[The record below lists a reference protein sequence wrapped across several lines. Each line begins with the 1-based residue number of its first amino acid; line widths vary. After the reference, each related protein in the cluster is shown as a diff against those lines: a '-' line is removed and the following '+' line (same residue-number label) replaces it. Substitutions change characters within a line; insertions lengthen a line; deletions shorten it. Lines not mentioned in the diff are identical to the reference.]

1 MVDVVVPGA
10 NPEADPIG
18 QPVDRRDGPAKVTG
32 QARYTADIAP
42 DRMLHA
48 VLVPSTIARGRIARM
63 DTSAAEKV
71 PGVVLV
77 MTPQN
82 APRLPVPEDKKSSPT
97 DFKLDL
103 LQDDGVRYAKQPVAV
118 VLAETLEAAR
128 WGAQLVRP
136 EYQAEPPQMGLDAA
150 ASHTPKKAG
159 AGEEPDATKGDPIAA
174 FAAAATRMEP
184 VYTTPHQTHNP
195 MEPHSTLAEWAK
207 DGEGGDQLTL
217 YTATQ
222 GLYPTQKRVATLLGL
237 KPEQVRVVCWFTGGG
252 FGSKGPTWSHVV
264 LAAMAAKM
272 AGRPVKLTLERTQMF
287 GPIGHRAPTRQE
299 FRLGTDESGKLA
311 ALSQH
316 TLSQTSSFDEFSE
329 PASLPAR
336 VLYATA
342 ALSST
347 HSVVPGNVGTPSYMR
362 APGEAP
368 GSVTLESAMDEMA
381 LTLGV
386 DPLEFR
392 LRNYAEQDPLS
403 GKPFTSKSLRQCY
416 EQAAERFGW
425 KGRPLQPRQ
434 MRDKDGLLVGW
445 GMGTASYPTNV
456 REAKA
461 RVRLLADGT
470 AHVESATHDL
480 GTGTWTSA
488 AQAAADSLGLPLGLV
503 QFELGDTNYPNGGI
517 SGGSSTAAS
526 VGTAIHGAGES
537 VLGQLADIAF
547 ADQASPLSGAS
558 NVGVDA
564 RDGRLVRRDD
574 PTKGEAFG
582 DILKRANKPYVEAE
596 GSCSTPEAKKHY
608 SMHAFGA
615 VFAEVKVDPDLGQIR
630 ATRLVGAFAAGRL
643 LNEKLA
649 RSQYLGGMV
658 WGVSFALYEHTLM
671 DKRSGR
677 PMNNNLAEYH
687 VPVNADVPSLDVILV
702 PEVDTHVNPL
712 GIKGIGEIGITGSA
726 GAVANAVFHATGVR
740 VRDLPITLDKVMA

>member
-1 MVDVVVPGA
+1 MANVTVPEA
-10 NPEADPIG
+10 NPAADPIG
-18 QPVDRRDGPAKVTG
+18 RPVDRRDGPAKVTG
-32 QARYTADIAP
+32 HARYTADITP
-42 DRMLHA
+42 ERLLHA
-48 VLVPSTIARGRIARM
+48 VLVPSTIARGRITRM
-63 DTSAAEKV
+63 DTRAAEAV

-82 APRLPVPEDKKSSPT
+82 APRLPTSPDTKTSPT

-103 LQDDGVRYAKQPVAV
+103 LQDDGVRYAFQPIGV
-118 VLAETLEAAR
+118 VLGETPEAATR
-128 WGAQLVRP
+128 GAQLVRP
-136 EYQAEPPQMGLDAA
+136 EYEAEPPLMGLDAA
-150 ASHTPKKAG
+150 APHTPKAAG
-159 AGEEPDATKGDPIAA
+159 AGEKPDATKGDPDTA
-174 FAAAATRMEP
+174 FAAAATRLEP
-184 VYTTPHQTHNP
+184 VYSTPHQTHNP
-195 MEPHSTLAEWAK
+195 MEPHSTIAQWDK
-207 DGEGGDQLTL
+207 DGNGDRLTL

-222 GLYPTQKRVATLLGL
+222 GLYPTQKRVSTMLGL

-287 GPIGHRAPTRQE
+287 GPVGHRAPTRQQ
-299 FRLGTDESGKLA
+299 FRLGADGSGTLA

-316 TLSQTSSFDEFSE
+316 TLTQTSSFDEFAE
-329 PASLPAR
+329 PASLVAR
-336 VLYATA
+336 VLYATP

-347 HSVVPGNVGTPSYMR
+347 HAVVPGNVGTPSYMR
-362 APGEAP
+362 APGEAS
-368 GSVTLESAMDEMA
+368 GNVALESAMDEMA
-381 LTLGV
+381 LALGL

-392 LRNYAEQDPLS
+392 LRNYAEEDPLS
-403 GKPFTSKSLRQCY
+403 GKPFSSKSLRQCY

-425 KGRPLQPRQ
+425 TGRPQQPRQ

-445 GMGTASYPTNV
+445 GMGTATYPTNV

-461 RVRLLADGT
+461 TLRLHADGT
-470 AHVESATHDL
+470 AHVASATHDL
-480 GTGTWTSA
+480 GTGTWTSI
-488 AQAAADSLGLPLGLV
+488 AQAASDSLGLPLGLV
-503 QFELGDTNYPNGGI
+503 TFELGDTKYPNGGV
-517 SGGSSTAAS
+517 SGGSATAAS
-526 VGTAIHGAGES
+526 VGTAVHGAAES
-537 VLGQLADIAF
+537 ALDQLAQIAF
-547 ADQASPLSGAS
+547 ADQASPLYGAS

-582 DILKRANKPYVEAE
+582 DILRRANKPYVEAE
-596 GSCSTPEAKKHY
+596 GTCSTPEAKKHY
-608 SMHAFGA
+608 AMHAFGA

-630 ATRLVGAFAAGRL
+630 ATRLVGAFASGRL
-643 LNEKLA
+643 LNAKLA

-658 WGVSFALYEHTLM
+658 WGVSFALYEHTLV
-671 DKRSGR
+671 DRRSGR

-687 VPVNADVPSLDVILV
+687 VPVNADVPDLDVILV
-702 PEVDTHVNPL
+702 PEVDTLVNPL

-740 VRDLPITLDKVMA
+740 VRDLPITLDKVMG

>member
-1 MVDVVVPGA
+1 MPDVVVPGA

-18 QPVDRRDGPAKVTG
+18 RPVDRRDGPAKVTG
-32 QARYTADIAP
+32 RARYTADIAP
-42 DRMLHA
+42 ERMLHA
-48 VLVPSTIARGRIARM
+48 VLVPSTVARGRITRM

-82 APRLPVPEDKKSSPT
+82 APRLPTPEDKKTSPS

-103 LQDDGVRYAKQPVAV
+103 LQDDGVRYAKQPIAV

-128 WGAQLVRP
+128 WGARLVRP
-136 EYQAEPPQMGLDAA
+136 EYQAEPPQMGLDAGGDF
-150 ASHTPKKAG
+150 TPKKAG
-159 AGEEPDATKGDPIAA
+159 AGEEPDAKKGDPDTA
-174 FAAAATRMEP
+174 FAAAAARLDPT
-184 VYTTPHQTHNP
+184 YTTPHQTHNP
-195 MEPHSTLAEWAK
+195 MEPHATVAEWS
-207 DGEGGDQLTL
+207 GDQLTL

-222 GLYPTQKRVATLLGL
+222 GLYPTQKRVSTLLGI

-299 FRLGTDESGKLA
+299 FRLGAGQDGKLA

-316 TLSQTSSFDEFSE
+316 TLSQTSSFDEFAE
-329 PASLPAR
+329 PASLVTR
-336 VLYATA
+336 TLYATP

-347 HSVVPGNVGTPSYMR
+347 HSVVRGNVGTPSYMR
-362 APGEAP
+362 APGEAS

-381 LTLGV
+381 LALGV

-392 LRNYAEQDPLS
+392 LRNYAEQDPLT
-403 GKPFTSKSLRQCY
+403 GKPFSSKSLRQCY

-425 KGRPLQPRQ
+425 KGRTRQPRQ
-434 MRDKDGLLVGW
+434 MRDKNGLLVGW

-470 AHVESATHDL
+470 AHVASATHDL
-480 GTGTWTSA
+480 GTGTWTSI
-488 AQAAADSLGLPLGLV
+488 AQAASDSLGLPLGLIR
-503 QFELGDTNYPNGGI
+503 FELGDTNYPNGGI

-526 VGTAIHGAGES
+526 VGTAVHGAAES
-537 VLGQLADIAF
+537 VLDQLAQIAF
-547 ADQASPLSGAS
+547 ADQASPLYGAS
-558 NVGVDA
+558 NVGVEA

-574 PTKGEAFG
+574 PSRGEAFG
-582 DILKRANKPYVEAE
+582 DILKRASKPYVEAE

-608 SMHAFGA
+608 AMHAFGA

-658 WGVSFALYEHTLM
+658 WGVSFALHEHTLM
-671 DKRSGR
+671 DERSGR

-702 PEVDTHVNPL
+702 PEQDTHVNPL

>member
-1 MVDVVVPGA
+1 MLDVTVPGA

-32 QARYTADIAP
+32 QARYTADIVP

-48 VLVPSTIARGRIARM
+48 VLVPSIIARGRIARM
-63 DTSAAEKV
+63 DTSAAEAV

-82 APRLPVPEDKKSSPT
+82 APRLPTSQDKKASPT

-103 LQDDGVRYAKQPVAV
+103 LQDDGVRYAFQPVGV
-118 VLAETLEAAR
+118 VLGETLEAATY
-128 WGAQLVRP
+128 GAQLVRP
-136 EYQAEPPQMGLDAA
+136 EYAAEPPQMGLDAA
-150 ASHTPKKAG
+150 DPFTPKVAG
-159 AGEEPDATKGDPIAA
+159 AGEEPDAKKGDPDAA
-174 FAAAATRMEP
+174 FAAAATRLEP
-184 VYTTPHQTHNP
+184 TYATPHQTHNP
-195 MEPHSTLAEWAK
+195 MEPHSTIAQWDK
-207 DGEGGDQLTL
+207 DGDGDKLTL

-222 GLYPTQKRVATLLGL
+222 GLYPTQKRVSTLLGL
-237 KPEQVRVVCWFTGGG
+237 KPEQVRVICWFTGGG

-287 GPIGHRAPTRQE
+287 GPVGQRAPTRQA
-299 FRLGTDESGKLA
+299 FRLGAGQDGKLA

-329 PASLPAR
+329 PASMLTR
-336 VLYATA
+336 VLYATP
-342 ALSST
+342 ALSSA
-347 HSVVPGNVGTPSYMR
+347 HAVVRGNVGTPSYMR
-362 APGEAP
+362 APGEAS
-368 GSVTLESAMDEMA
+368 GSVTIESAMDEMA
-381 LTLGV
+381 EALGL

-392 LRNYAEQDPLS
+392 LRNYAERDPLS
-403 GKPFTSKSLRQCY
+403 GKPFSSKSLRQCY

-461 RVRLLADGT
+461 KARLLADGT

-480 GTGTWTSA
+480 GTGTWTSL
-488 AQAAADSLGLPLGLV
+488 AQAAADSLGLPLERV
-503 QFELGDTNYPNGGI
+503 RFELGDTDFPNGGI

-526 VGTAIHGAGES
+526 VGTAIHGAAEA
-537 VLGQLADIAF
+537 VLGQLAQLAL
-547 ADQASPLSGAS
+547 ADQASPLFGAS
-558 NVGVDA
+558 NAGLEA
-564 RDGRLVRRDD
+564 HDGRLVRRDD
-574 PTKGEAFG
+574 PSRGEAFE
-582 DILKRANKPYVEAE
+582 DILTRAGKPSVEAE

-630 ATRLVGAFAAGRL
+630 ATRLVGAFAAGRM
-643 LNEKLA
+643 LNAKLA

-671 DKRSGR
+671 DERSGR

-687 VPVNADVPSLDVILV
+687 VPVNADVPSLDAILV
-702 PEVDTHVNPL
+702 PEEDTLVNPL

-740 VRDLPITLDKVMA
+740 VRDLPITLDKVMG

>member
-1 MVDVVVPGA
+1 MLDVVVPGA

-18 QPVDRRDGPAKVTG
+18 KPVARRDGPAKVTG
-32 QARYTADIAP
+32 QARYTADITP
-42 DRMLHA
+42 ERMLHA

-63 DTSAAEKV
+63 DTSAAEAV

-82 APRLPVPEDKKSSPT
+82 APRLPTSEDSKSSPT

-103 LQDDGVRYAKQPVAV
+103 LQDDRVHYAFQPVAV
-118 VLAETLEAAR
+118 VLGETLEAATY
-128 WGAQLVRP
+128 GAQLVRP
-136 EYQAEPPQMGLDAA
+136 DYAAEPPQMGLDATA
-150 ASHTPKKAG
+150 PHTPKVTG
-159 AGEEPDATKGDPIAA
+159 AGLETDAAKGDVDTA
-174 FAAAATRMEP
+174 FAAAATRMEL

-195 MEPHSTLAEWAK
+195 MEPHSTIAEWAK
-207 DGEGGDQLTL
+207 DGEGRDQLTL

-222 GLYPTQKRVATLLGL
+222 GLYPTQKRVSTLLGL

-252 FGSKGPTWSHVV
+252 FGSKGPTWSHVL

-272 AGRPVKLTLERTQMF
+272 AGRPVKLTLERVQMF

-299 FRLGTDESGKLA
+299 FRLGAGQDGKLA

-329 PASLPAR
+329 PASMLTR
-336 VLYATA
+336 VLYATP

-362 APGEAP
+362 APGEAS

-381 LTLGV
+381 EVLGV

-392 LRNYAEQDPLS
+392 LRNYAEQDPLD
-403 GKPFTSKSLRQCY
+403 GKPFSSKSLRQCY

-445 GMGTASYPTNV
+445 GLGTASYPTNV

-461 RVRLLADGT
+461 KVRLLADGT

-480 GTGTWTSA
+480 GTGTWTSL

-503 QFELGDTNYPNGGI
+503 RFELGDTNYPNGGI

-526 VGTAIHGAGES
+526 VGTAIHGAAES
-537 VLGQLADIAF
+537 VLRQLAEIAY
-547 ADQASPLSGAS
+547 ADQASALFGAS
-558 NVGVDA
+558 NAGVDA

-574 PTKGEAFG
+574 PTRGEAFG
-582 DILKRANKPYVEAE
+582 DILKRAGKPSIEAE

-630 ATRLVGAFAAGRL
+630 ATRLVGAFGAGRI

-658 WGVSFALYEHTLM
+658 WGVSFALYEHTMM

-687 VPVNADVPSLDVILV
+687 VPVNADVPNLDVILV
-702 PEVDTHVNPL
+702 PEEDTHVNPL

-740 VRDLPITLDKVMA
+740 VRDLPITLDKVMG

>member
-1 MVDVVVPGA
+1 MLDVTVPGA
-10 NPEADPIG
+10 NPAADPIG

-42 DRMLHA
+42 ERMLHA
-48 VLVPSTIARGRIARM
+48 VLVTSTIAHGRIARM
-63 DTSAAEKV
+63 DTSAAEAV

-82 APRLPVPEDKKSSPT
+82 APRLPTSKDNKDGPVA
-97 DFKLDL
+97 FRLDL
-103 LQDDGVRYAKQPVAV
+103 LQDDQVRYAFQPVGV
-118 VLAETLEAAR
+118 VLGETLEAATY
-128 WGAQLVRP
+128 GAQLVKTDY
-136 EYQAEPPQMGLDAA
+136 EAEPPRLTLDAA
-150 ASHTPKKAG
+150 DAYTPKKAG
-159 AGEEPDATKGDPIAA
+159 AGDEADAHKGDPDAA

-184 VYTTPHQTHNP
+184 VYTTPDQTHNP
-195 MEPHSTLAEWAK
+195 MEPHSTLAQW
-207 DGEGGDQLTL
+207 DGDTLTL
-217 YTATQ
+217 WTATQ
-222 GLYPTQKRVATLLGL
+222 GLYPTQQRVSTLLGM
-237 KPEQVRVVCWFTGGG
+237 KPEKVRVICWFSGGG
-252 FGSKGPTWSHVV
+252 FGSKGPTWSHVL
-264 LAAMAAKM
+264 LAAMAAKA
-272 AGRPVKLTLERTQMF
+272 AGRPVKLTLQRTQMF
-287 GPIGHRAPTRQE
+287 GPLGHRAETQQTI
-299 FRLGTDESGKLA
+299 RLGADTSGTLA
-311 ALSQH
+311 SLSHH
-316 TLSQTSSFDEFSE
+316 TLTQTSSFDDFAE
-329 PASLPAR
+329 PSSVISRA
-336 VLYATA
+336 LYATP

-347 HSVVPGNVGTPSYMR
+347 HSVVRGDVGTPSFMR
-362 APGEAP
+362 APGEAS

-381 LTLGV
+381 QALGL

-392 LRNYAEQDPLS
+392 LRNYAEQEPLT
-403 GKPFTSKSLRQCY
+403 GKPFSSKSLRQCY

-434 MRDKDGLLVGW
+434 MRDKDGQLVGW
-445 GMGTASYPTNV
+445 GMGTATYPTNV

-461 RVRLLADGT
+461 KARILADGT
-470 AHVESATHDL
+470 ALVESATHDM
-480 GTGTWTSA
+480 GTGTWTSL

-503 QFELGDTNYPNGGI
+503 RFELGDTNYPNGGI

-526 VGTAIHGAGES
+526 VGTAIHGAAKAA
-537 VLGQLADIAF
+537 LGQLAEIAF
-547 ADQASPLSGAS
+547 ADQASPLYGAS
-558 NVGVDA
+558 NAGAEA

-574 PTKGEAFG
+574 PSRGEAFG
-582 DILKRANKPYVEAE
+582 DILKRAGKPYVEAE

-608 SMHAFGA
+608 AMHAFGA

-630 ATRLVGAFAAGRL
+630 ATRLVGAFAAGRM
-643 LNEKLA
+643 LNERLA

-687 VPVNADVPSLDVILV
+687 VPVNVDVPSLDAILV
-702 PEVDTHVNPL
+702 PEEDTLVNPL

-740 VRDLPITLDKVMA
+740 VRDLPITLDKVMG